1 MATAEATKTNKKKL
15 KPLNDKI
22 VIEKAEAEEKTEGG
36 IYLPSGSQ
44 EKPLE
49 GIVVAIGPGQLS
61 DKGER
66 QQMQVKEGDK
76 VLYSKYSGTEI
87 KINNKDLLIISEK
100 DILAIIEA

>member
-1 MATAEATKTNKKKL
+1 MATAEKKSSKKL

-22 VIEKAEAEEKTEGG
+22 VVQKAEAEAKTEGG

-49 GIVVAIGPGQLS
+49 GIVVAVGPGPRN

-66 QQMQVKEGDK
+66 QELQVKEGERI
-76 VLYSKYSGTEI
+76 LYSKYSGTEF
-87 KINNKDLLIISEK
+87 KQDGKELLIISEK
-100 DILAIIEA
+100 DVLAVIEG